1 VPTGPTPPPPA
12 KTPQPLPLFPLQT
25 VLLPGVTLPLHVFEP
40 RYRQLTVDLITG
52 TVPEKRFGIV
62 ALAPSAG
69 VEVTSLEQL
78 KPVGCAAIL
87 RQASRLPDG
96 RFDIVTLGEHRFRLL
111 SVDCESAPYLMGTV
125 EWLPDVPAMIPG
137 QRVPDDTVMALVASA
152 RAAYRRYCQAAWKQG
167 DWAEPDED
175 VDVASLAHLLA
186 TDCLLPLEDRQRIL
200 EETRPLHRL
209 RLVTRLL
216 SREAGILATLHAI
229 PAPPADLH
237 RQAIE
242 N

>member
-1 VPTGPTPPPPA
+1 MPPGPTEPPS
-12 KTPQPLPLFPLQT
+12 TPLPLFPLQT

-40 RYRQLTVDLITG
+40 RYRQLTVDLMTG
-52 TVPEKRFGIV
+52 AVPEKRFGVI

-69 VEVTSLEQL
+69 VEVTSLDHL
-78 KPVGCAAIL
+78 KPIGCAAIL
-87 RQASRLPDG
+87 RQAARLPDG

-111 SVDCESAPYLMGTV
+111 SVDCEAAPYLMGTV
-125 EWLPDVPAMIPG
+125 QWLPDAPAMIPG
-137 QRVPDDTVMALVASA
+137 QRAADDTVGALIESA
-152 RAAYRRYCQAAWKQG
+152 RAAYRRYCRAAWKQG
-167 DWAEPDED
+167 DWTEPAED
-175 VDVASLAHLLA
+175 VEVSALAHLLA

-216 SREAGILATLHAI
+216 NREAGILATLHAI